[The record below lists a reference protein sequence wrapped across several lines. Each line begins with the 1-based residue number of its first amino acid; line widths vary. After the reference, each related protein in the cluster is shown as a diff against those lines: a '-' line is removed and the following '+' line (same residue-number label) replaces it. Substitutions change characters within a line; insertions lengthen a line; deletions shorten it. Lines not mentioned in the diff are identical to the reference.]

1 MRDYTNL
8 TGVGFFSA
16 VKSHVCL
23 EVARTGESL
32 ATDLTLV
39 RFLSRV
45 DQVVLLQVRQLCEGL
60 RADAALEWSFAS
72 VRSQV
77 NFQV

>member
-16 VKSHVCL
+16 VKPHMCL

-32 ATDLTLV
+32 ATDLALV
-39 RFLSRV
+39 WLLARV

-60 RADAALEWSFAS
+60 RADAALERTLAS
-72 VRSQV
+72 MRSQV
-77 NFQV
+77 NF